1 MIIWQ
6 GTVSIVNQ
14 PLVWKFNP
22 QRINTRNHLKFCNIK
37 IHSKSPQANGLNE
50 RWRTFFGLPMRNEVD
65 RKLLIGFKWRGKWS
79 IHCSHIINNDH
90 IYRSLCH
97 FSHVVR
103 KSFPVQVVPL
113 LYHFTISPFNK
124 SGNSSIHGSV
134 TLTAL

>member
-79 IHCSHIINNDH
+79 NIVATSLIMTIFIEVYVTFLMLSERVFQFRWFLFCIILQFLLSINLE
-90 IYRSLCH
+90 ILLYTG
-97 FSHVVR
+97 
-103 KSFPVQVVPL
+103 PL
-113 LYHFTISPFNK
+113 L
-124 SGNSSIHGSV
+124 
-134 TLTAL
+134 